1 MSGPRFRSS
10 ASRDRREPLHFRPM
24 ASTSQSASR
33 RSLRPHTTPNVREN
47 ARRQRERL
55 LARQAELEALAG
67 PIHEATSKLSKLEAT
82 VASRAQAPLKKIERL
97 EQAQDRRIKKIQEEY
112 AAKIAEI
119 EREVEA
125 SAETLTPQEREQ
137 ESSLLREYAEA
148 IVAFSRSAS
157 ASELAP
163 LLGVSTREA
172 KTLILQA
179 EVDLDVAD
187 TVKSAASLSDD
198 KQDDEQTVPAAS

>member
-1 MSGPRFRSS
+1 
-10 ASRDRREPLHFRPM
+10 M

-67 PIHEATSKLSKLEAT
+67 PIHDATDKLSKLEAT
-82 VASRAQAPLKKIERL
+82 VASRAQAPLKKVERL
-97 EQAQDRRIKKIQEEY
+97 EQTRDRRIKKIQEEY

-119 EREVEA
+119 QREMEA
-125 SAETLTPQEREQ
+125 GTETLTPQEREQ

-148 IVAFSRSAS
+148 IVTFSRSAS

-172 KTLILQA
+172 KKLIMQA
-179 EVDLDVAD
+179 KADLGVAD
-187 TVKSAASLSDD
+187 AAESAASSSEG
-198 KQDDEQTVPAAS
+198 KQDDKQTVPAAS

>member
-1 MSGPRFRSS
+1 
-10 ASRDRREPLHFRPM
+10 M
-24 ASTSQSASR
+24 ASTSHSASR

-67 PIHEATSKLSKLEAT
+67 PIHEATDKLSKLETT

-97 EQAQDRRIKKIQEEY
+97 EQTRDRRIKKIQEQY

-119 EREVEA
+119 QQEMEA
-125 SAETLTPQEREQ
+125 DTETLTPQEREQ

-148 IVAFSRSAS
+148 IVTFSRSAS

-163 LLGVSTREA
+163 LLGVSAREA
-172 KTLILQA
+172 KSLILQA
-179 EVDLDVAD
+179 QADLGVAD
-187 TVKSAASLSDD
+187 SAEAAVPPSEN
-198 KQDDEQTVPAAS
+198 KQTVPAAS

>member
-1 MSGPRFRSS
+1 
-10 ASRDRREPLHFRPM
+10 M
-24 ASTSQSASR
+24 ASTSHSASR

-67 PIHEATSKLSKLEAT
+67 PIHDATDKLSKLEAT

-97 EQAQDRRIKKIQEEY
+97 EQTRDRRIKKIQEEY

-119 EREVEA
+119 QRQMEA
-125 SAETLTPQEREQ
+125 GTETLTPQEREQ

-148 IVAFSRSAS
+148 IVTFSRSAS

-172 KTLILQA
+172 KTLIMQA
-179 EVDLDVAD
+179 QADLGAAD
-187 TVKSAASLSDD
+187 AAKADAPSSDD
-198 KQDDEQTVPAAS
+198 KQDDKQTVPAAS

>member
-1 MSGPRFRSS
+1 
-10 ASRDRREPLHFRPM
+10 M
-24 ASTSQSASR
+24 ASTSHSASR

-55 LARQAELEALAG
+55 LARQTELEALAG
-67 PIHEATSKLSKLEAT
+67 PIHEATDKLSKLEAT

-97 EQAQDRRIKKIQEEY
+97 EQTRDRRIKKIQEQY

-119 EREVEA
+119 QQEMEA
-125 SAETLTPQEREQ
+125 GTETLTPQERER

-148 IVAFSRSAS
+148 IVTFSRSAS

-172 KTLILQA
+172 KTLIMQA
-179 EVDLDVAD
+179 KADLGVAD
-187 TVKSAASLSDD
+187 AAESAAPASDD
-198 KQDDEQTVPAAS
+198 KQDDKQTVPAAS